1 MHQFDI
7 DNVVMINVRS
17 HNLTQLFYISE
28 YFNFNFEKLVNYKN
42 LSGDKPG
49 DFTGKIWI
57 DTKLSI
63 LIGVEYIHIF
73 GDFVKRGESMKY
85 IYPKKIETY
94 ENYAIGLNELEI
106 MKKIQPIKTPKRPNN
121 LDSFFTYKSLLERGY
136 DIKDSYYESKM
147 VSSKIHYLNNKLSE
161 CLEVENYEM
170 AAEIR
175 DQINELKEESS
186 L

>member
-1 MHQFDI
+1 MSEFDM
-7 DNVVMINVRS
+7 DNIIMINVKS
-17 HNLTQLFYISE
+17 HNLTQLFYICE
-28 YFNFNFEKLVNYKN
+28 NLNLNFEKLANYKK

-49 DFTGKIWI
+49 DFTGKVWI

-63 LIGVEYIHIF
+63 LIGVEYIHMF
-73 GDFVKRGESMKY
+73 GDFVKRGDSMKY
-85 IYPKKIETY
+85 IYPKRIETY

-106 MKKIQPIKTPKRPNN
+106 MRKIQPIKTPKRPNN
-121 LDSFFTYKSLLERGY
+121 LDSFFTYKSLIEKGY
-136 DIKDSYYESKM
+136 DLKDYYYESKM
-147 VSSKIHYLNNKLSE
+147 VNTKIHHLKNKLSE
-161 CLEVENYEM
+161 CLEIENYEM